1 MTKKILILTILGLV
15 ALLGVREYQHAER
28 VVSLEYEIEDI
39 KADYYDDGFNACL
52 KQF

>member
-1 MTKKILILTILGLV
+1 MTKKILILIILGLV

-28 VVSLEYEIEDI
+28 VASLEYEIEDI
-39 KADYYDDGFNACL
+39 KADYYNDGFSACL